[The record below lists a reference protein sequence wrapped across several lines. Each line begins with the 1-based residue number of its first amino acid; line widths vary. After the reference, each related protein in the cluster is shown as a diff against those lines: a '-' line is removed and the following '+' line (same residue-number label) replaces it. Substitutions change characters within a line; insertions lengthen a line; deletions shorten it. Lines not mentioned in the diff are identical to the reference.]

1 MPSSLS
7 LSQIRLKPYLM
18 TNCEITDSQS
28 VTGCYSS
35 LDY

>member
-7 LSQIRLKPYLM
+7 LSQIRLKLYLK
-18 TNCEITDSQS
+18 TNCEITDSHS

-35 LDY
+35 LEY